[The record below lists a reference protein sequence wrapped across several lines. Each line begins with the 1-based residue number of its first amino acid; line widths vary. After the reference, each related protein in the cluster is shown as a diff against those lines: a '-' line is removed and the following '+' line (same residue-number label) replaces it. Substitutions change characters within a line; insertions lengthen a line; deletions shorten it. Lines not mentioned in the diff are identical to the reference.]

1 MPHTI
6 NLVSQFED
14 VIRRSGTELESN
26 ITSVVRGGWVR
37 KSGKRKKVTPH
48 NWFQY
53 EEDESPPPIP
63 KRVPLACE
71 SVPHSSLSRKS
82 PNDRIRGKILQSNSM
97 NDANEDKGF
106 IFTIP
111 GDEQVFLIKR
121 IILIGND

>member
-26 ITSVVRGGWVR
+26 ITTVVKGGWVR
-37 KSGKRKKVTPH
+37 KSGTRNKVTPH
-48 NWFQY
+48 NWLQY
-53 EEDESPPPIP
+53 EENESPPPIP
-63 KRVPLACE
+63 KRVPLAWE
-71 SVPHSSLSRKS
+71 SVPYSSLSRKS
-82 PNDRIRGKILQSNSM
+82 PNDRIRGKLLQSNSI

-111 GDEQVFLIKR
+111 NDEQVFFIER
-121 IILIGND
+121 IISIENS

>member
-26 ITSVVRGGWVR
+26 ITTVVKGGWVR
-37 KSGKRKKVTPH
+37 KSGTRKKVTPH

-53 EEDESPPPIP
+53 EENESPPPIP
-63 KRVPLACE
+63 KRVPLAGE
-71 SVPHSSLSRKS
+71 SVPYSSLSRKS
-82 PNDRIRGKILQSNSM
+82 PNDRIRGQLLQSNSI
-97 NDANEDKGF
+97 DDGNEDKGF

-111 GDEQVFLIKR
+111 NDEQVFFIER
-121 IILIGND
+121 IILIGNS

>member
-26 ITSVVRGGWVR
+26 ITSVVRGGWIR
-37 KSGKRKKVTPH
+37 RSGTRQKVTPH
-48 NWFQY
+48 SWFQH

-63 KRVPLACE
+63 KRVPLAWE
-71 SVPHSSLSRKS
+71 SVPYSSLSRKS
-82 PNDRIRGKILQSNSM
+82 PNDRIRGKLLQSNSM

-111 GDEQVFLIKR
+111 DEEQVFFIET
-121 IILIGND
+121 IISIGDS

>member
-37 KSGKRKKVTPH
+37 KSGTRKKVTPH

-53 EEDESPPPIP
+53 EDDESPPPIP
-63 KRVPLACE
+63 KRVPLAWE
-71 SVPHSSLSRKS
+71 SVPYSSLSRKS
-82 PNDRIRGKILQSNSM
+82 PHDRTRGELLQPNSI
-97 NDANEDKGF
+97 NDAHADKAF

-111 GDEQVFLIKR
+111 DDGQVFFIER
-121 IILIGND
+121 IILIGDH

>member
-26 ITSVVRGGWVR
+26 ITTVVRGGWVR
-37 KSGKRKKVTPH
+37 KSGTRKKVTPH

-53 EEDESPPPIP
+53 EENESPPPIP
-63 KRVPLACE
+63 KRVPLAWE
-71 SVPHSSLSRKS
+71 SVPYSSSSRKS
-82 PNDRIRGKILQSNSM
+82 PNDRISGKLLQSNSID
-97 NDANEDKGF
+97 DANEDKAF

-111 GDEQVFLIKR
+111 DDEQVFLIER
-121 IILIGND
+121 IILIGNS